1 VDKIKIIATLKWVY
15 DLLREDGHYEALDD
29 VEDCIVQ
36 LRMDKWVGLTDD
48 ERNEMIGRI
57 QHDQYTRQRDL
68 INSTQI
74 ITEMYLKEK
83 NGAI

>member
-36 LRMDKWVGLTDD
+36 LRMDKWDGLTDEEID
-48 ERNEMIGRI
+48 YIFGLAYADDMELLRTIEAK
-57 QHDQYTRQRDL
+57 
-68 INSTQI
+68 
-74 ITEMYLKEK
+74 LKEK
-83 NGAI
+83 NGD